1 MIVAATLR
9 SFIGDESGAI
19 TVDWV
24 ALTAAILLLGI
35 AVVYY
40 LFETGVTTTVET
52 VDTGFDAVDPA
63 LVQVKRDLSG
73 PLSNNN

>member
-1 MIVAATLR
+1 MTVAATLT
-9 SFIGDESGAI
+9 SFFGDESGAI

-40 LFETGVTTTVET
+40 LFSTGVPTTMQTI
-52 VDTGFDAVDPA
+52 DGGFDAVDPA
-63 LVQVKRDLSG
+63 LAQVKRTIDG
-73 PLSNNN
+73 PLTND